1 MGNRN
6 RHREWGTET
15 VIARRVERPKGV
27 RFDEAIS
34 PLRDV
39 RNTKQEFKIFLIKM
53 GPAANRK
60 AERRIA
66 AGGHASLV
74 STATTTSAASA
85 GIRSRAGIP
94 TSPLV
99 LPSSPILQTFSV
111 GTCPAPPAP
120 PCHEHFR
127 NIRGRARYAGGA
139 RQVPTGVH
147 PTGVHPTG
155 VHPIGGNQQ
164 VLLIPG
170 FSGIPIGTSCN
181 TRAAYHS
188 ALILNGVL
196 PHADTSAKHS
206 RNRMC
211 NHLKS
216 DEQSSMDEQSS
227 KLEEQSS
234 MDEQSSKLE
243 EQSSMDEQSS
253 KPDEQSSKMYS
264 VLVTRYSVLGTRYSL
279 LGTRYSVLAT
289 RYSLPDLRNGLFLCR
304 GKTRRACGGL
314 FLCREN
320 PVFASSG
327 GQKLFRPAIT
337 ISGGPPAR
345 GALFQSK
352 RLSSTTGACIS
363 NKQKTIH
370 SDEKLH

>member
-53 GPAANRK
+53 RPAANRK

-66 AGGHASLV
+66 AGGQVSLV
-74 STATTTSAASA
+74 STATMTSAASA

-99 LPSSPILQTFSV
+99 LPSSTILQTFSV
-111 GTCPAPPAP
+111 GTCPAPLAP

-147 PTGVHPTG
+147 PM
-155 VHPIGGNQQ
+155 GGNQQ

-216 DEQSSMDEQSS
+216 DEQSSTD
-227 KLEEQSS
+227 EQSS
-234 MDEQSSKLE
+234 MDEQSST
-243 EQSSMDEQSS
+243 DERS
-253 KPDEQSSKMYS
+253 PARRS
-264 VLVTRYSVLGTRYSL
+264 VLPARPSAMNVHPKLVERASKDERVARRVRVTKASVRMRELILATHHSL
-279 LGTRYSVLAT
+279 LGTRYSVL
-289 RYSLPDLRNGLFLCR
+289 LPDLRNGLFLCR

-314 FLCREN
+314 ILCREKTR
-320 PVFASSG
+320 FA
-327 GQKLFRPAIT
+327 FP
-337 ISGGPPAR
+337 
-345 GALFQSK
+345 
-352 RLSSTTGACIS
+352 
-363 NKQKTIH
+363 
-370 SDEKLH
+370 